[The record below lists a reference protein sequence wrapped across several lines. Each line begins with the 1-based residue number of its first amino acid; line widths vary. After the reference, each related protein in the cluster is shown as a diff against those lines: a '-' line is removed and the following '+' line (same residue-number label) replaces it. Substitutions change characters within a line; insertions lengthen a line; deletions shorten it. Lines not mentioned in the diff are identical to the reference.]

1 MGEEALFHRGRFA
14 DVHTKT
20 DVRLIR
26 LTHED
31 LEHVRQRF
39 PRTGAQLYHNL
50 SRILNDQ
57 LAERTRLVGG

>member
-1 MGEEALFHRGRFA
+1 VGEEALFQRGHFA
-14 DVHTKT
+14 DVYTKT

-31 LEHVRQRF
+31 LEQVRQRF

-50 SRILNDQ
+50 GRILNDQ
-57 LAERTRLVGG
+57 LTERTRLVR